1 MAIPLSER
9 ILARLSEAAGLYHR
23 LVLVVG
29 PPRTGKTTALKELV
43 KAEGWTLINVNL
55 KLSELLLELTQK
67 QRALR
72 VPRLL
77 GELSS
82 KTPGDVVLLDNIEL
96 LFSPE
101 LAQDPLRLL
110 QGLSRNRTV
119 VATWCGTF
127 ENEYLAYAEPGHPE
141 AKRYA
146 RPEALIVRVDEGA
159 TAESHICSPD
169 IQAGNQETA

>member
-1 MAIPLSER
+1 MATPLSER
-9 ILARLSEAAGLYHR
+9 ILARRPEAAGLYHR

-29 PPRTGKTTALKELV
+29 PPRTGKTKALQELA
-43 KAEGWTLINVNL
+43 KAEGWALINVNL
-55 KLSELLLELTQK
+55 RLSELLLELTQK

-77 GELSS
+77 GDLSS
-82 KTPGDVVLLDNIEL
+82 KAPGDVVLLDNIEL

-159 TAESHICSPD
+159 TAESHIGSPD
-169 IQAGNQETA
+169 VQAGNQETA

>member
-1 MAIPLSER
+1 MATPLSER
-9 ILARLSEAAGLYHR
+9 IRARLPDAAGLYHR
-23 LVLVVG
+23 LLLVVG
-29 PPRTGKTTALKELV
+29 PPRTGKTKALQELA
-43 KAEGWTLINVNL
+43 KSDGWELINVNL
-55 KLSELLLELTQK
+55 RLSEMLLELTQK

-77 GELSS
+77 GDLSS
-82 KTPGDVVLLDNIEL
+82 DVSGDVVLLDNIEL

-127 ENEYLAYAEPGHPE
+127 ENDYLAYAEPGHPE

-146 RPEALIVRVDEGA
+146 RPEALVVRVDDGA
-159 TAESHICSPD
+159 TAESRKGNPD
-169 IQAGNQETA
+169 LQAGNQETA

>member
-1 MAIPLSER
+1 MAAPLSER
-9 ILARLSEAAGLYHR
+9 IQARLPEAAGLYHR

-29 PPRTGKTTALKELV
+29 PPRTGKTKALQELA
-43 KAEGWTLINVNL
+43 KAEGWVLINVNL

-67 QRALR
+67 QRAIR

-77 GELSS
+77 GDLSAATS
-82 KTPGDVVLLDNIEL
+82 GDVVLLDNVEL

-101 LAQDPLRLL
+101 LSQDPLRLL

-119 VATWCGTF
+119 IATWCGTF

-146 RPEALIVRVDEGA
+146 RPEAVIVRVDDGA
-159 TAESHICSPD
+159 TTESHKGNPD
-169 IQAGNQETA
+169 LQAGNQETA